1 MTPTKLDD
9 ALTGC
14 SAEPIHIPGAI
25 QPFGVLFALQGSE
38 STVSDLLVARHSQNA
53 GELMDAGARLVGR
66 RIGDLF
72 DLDSLR
78 PIEARDFQTTEPVVV
93 ATRAAGAEH
102 LWQAFVHRHRGQLI
116 LELERVS
123 ATPTRAPGLLSA
135 SMREG
140 LQTIEAARSVVE
152 LCQRACE
159 TIKALTGLD
168 GVMAYKFHE
177 DEHGEVIAESKAA
190 AFPQYLGLHYPAS
203 DIPRQARALFLDN
216 WVRMIP
222 DRDYRPVPLVGG
234 EQAPPLDLGR
244 AFLRSVSP
252 IHIEYLRNMG
262 VRASLTLSIVC
273 ESKLWGLFAGH
284 HYSAPKHVPFD
295 TRAACETIARIT
307 SLLLLQKSAEEDSGA
322 HERAARARSQLVSH
336 MRESSEIAEG
346 LLGGAITLQELVS
359 CGGAAVMS
367 ADGQWQTVGNTPSPD
382 RIGEISRWIE
392 ERHGAPEIFHTE
404 HLATDYGTAADF
416 SDVASGVLAVRI
428 PKGQANYVMWFK
440 QEVLQTVRWAGDP
453 HKAIAPDTTSTRLHP
468 RHSFEEW
475 RQAVRQRSL
484 PWTNA
489 DLASALELNH
499 AIATIDLQRQFE
511 REQEAKA
518 RAEWAGEQ
526 KEQLLAMVSHDL
538 RDPLQSLKLNVSLLR
553 TLTQEAEATLV
564 LTSMERALERM
575 NRLIGD
581 LLAISKLE
589 SGTARLDVAD
599 YQTADLVR
607 DVHQLL
613 LPIAQDKGVRLEVEF
628 DESSVRC
635 DRDRILQVLSN
646 LVSNAVKF
654 TPQGGLVQMCA
665 EATARERR
673 FVVKDSGPGIPSENL
688 AFVFD
693 RFWQARQSQRL
704 GTGLGLTI
712 AKGIVEAHG
721 GRIWAESQV
730 GHGST
735 FIFVLPATI

>member
-1 MTPTKLDD
+1 M
-9 ALTGC
+9 
-14 SAEPIHIPGAI
+14 
-25 QPFGVLFALQGSE
+25 
-38 STVSDLLVARHSQNA
+38 AR
-53 GELMDAGARLVGR
+53 R
-66 RIGDLF
+66 
-72 DLDSLR
+72 
-78 PIEARDFQTTEPVVV
+78 T
-93 ATRAAGAEH
+93 
-102 LWQAFVHRHRGQLI
+102 
-116 LELERVS
+116 
-123 ATPTRAPGLLSA
+123 SA
-135 SMREG
+135 S
-140 LQTIEAARSVVE
+140 
-152 LCQRACE
+152 
-159 TIKALTGLD
+159 
-168 GVMAYKFHE
+168 
-177 DEHGEVIAESKAA
+177 
-190 AFPQYLGLHYPAS
+190 
-203 DIPRQARALFLDN
+203 
-216 WVRMIP
+216 
-222 DRDYRPVPLVGG
+222 
-234 EQAPPLDLGR
+234 
-244 AFLRSVSP
+244 
-252 IHIEYLRNMG
+252 
-262 VRASLTLSIVC
+262 
-273 ESKLWGLFAGH
+273 
-284 HYSAPKHVPFD
+284 
-295 TRAACETIARIT
+295 
-307 SLLLLQKSAEEDSGA
+307 
-322 HERAARARSQLVSH
+322 
-336 MRESSEIAEG
+336 
-346 LLGGAITLQELVS
+346 
-359 CGGAAVMS
+359 
-367 ADGQWQTVGNTPSPD
+367 
-382 RIGEISRWIE
+382 
-392 ERHGAPEIFHTE
+392 
-404 HLATDYGTAADF
+404 TAADF

>member
-1 MTPTKLDD
+1 
-9 ALTGC
+9 
-14 SAEPIHIPGAI
+14 
-25 QPFGVLFALQGSE
+25 
-38 STVSDLLVARHSQNA
+38 
-53 GELMDAGARLVGR
+53 
-66 RIGDLF
+66 
-72 DLDSLR
+72 
-78 PIEARDFQTTEPVVV
+78 
-93 ATRAAGAEH
+93 
-102 LWQAFVHRHRGQLI
+102 
-116 LELERVS
+116 
-123 ATPTRAPGLLSA
+123 
-135 SMREG
+135 MREG
-140 LQTIEAARSVVE
+140 LQAIEAARSVVE

-203 DIPRQARALFLDN
+203 DIPRQARAMFLDN

-222 DRDYRPVPLVGG
+222 DRDYRPVPLTGG
-234 EQAPPLDLGR
+234 EQAPPLDLSR

-273 ESKLWGLFAGH
+273 GGKLWGLFAGH
-284 HYSAPKHVPFD
+284 HYSATKHVPFD
-295 TRAACETIARIT
+295 KRAACETIARIT

-336 MRESSEIAEG
+336 MRESSDIAEG

-367 ADGQWQTVGNTPSPD
+367 ADGQWQTIGKTPSPD
-382 RIGEISRWIE
+382 RLGEISRWIE
-392 ERHGAPEIFHTE
+392 ERHGGPEIFQTQ
-404 HLATDYGTAADF
+404 HLAADCGTAADF
-416 SDVASGVLAVRI
+416 SDAASGVLAVRI

-440 QEVLQTVRWAGDP
+440 PEVLQTVRWAGDP
-453 HKAIAPDTTSTRLHP
+453 HKAIAADSTSTRLHP

-475 RQAVRQRSL
+475 RQAVRHRSL

-489 DLASALELNH
+489 DLASALELKH
-499 AIATIDLQRQFE
+499 AIAAIDLHRQFE

-526 KEQLLAMVSHDL
+526 MEQLLAMVSHDL
-538 RDPLQSLKLNVSLLR
+538 RDPLQSLKLNVSLLHR
-553 TLTQEAEATLV
+553 TLMQESSADATLA
-564 LTSMERALERM
+564 LTSMEQALEHM
-575 NRLIGD
+575 NRLISD

-589 SGTARLDVAD
+589 SPTARLDVAD

-607 DVHQLL
+607 DVQQLL

-628 DESSVRC
+628 DESSARC
-635 DRDRILQVLSN
+635 DRDRIMQVLTN

-654 TPQGGLVQMCA
+654 TPPGGLVQICA

-735 FIFVLPATI
+735 FIFVLPATT